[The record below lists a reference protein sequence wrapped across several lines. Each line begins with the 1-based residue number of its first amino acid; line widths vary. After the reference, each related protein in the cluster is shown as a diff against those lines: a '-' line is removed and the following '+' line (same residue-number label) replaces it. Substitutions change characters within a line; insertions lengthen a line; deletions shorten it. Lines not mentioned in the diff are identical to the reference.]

1 MALLKTMLGHN
12 HDGILLHRVLL
23 VAVLV
28 AYSSEHITTFVPA
41 TRGGG

>member
-12 HDGILLHRVLL
+12 HDGILMYRVLF

-28 AYSSEHITTFVPA
+28 AYGSERITTFVPA